1 MRNRIPKAAED
12 YKKEYYG
19 RHDNAGAFY
28 CSDYYEVL
36 EAAENGGG
44 RSGHPLQCST
54 HSPRSGLYDRLQ
66 EGTAGQQEAQGEPV
80 EEEPTEAQA
89 AIMLFELWQDGLIA
103 GTMPD
108 CKRYE
113 ADFMGFYK
121 EICAGKHAPFY
132 FMFMG
137 FVGGMDF
144 INKLD
149 SMKEAAGQQEE

>member
-1 MRNRIPKAAED
+1 MKNRIEKAAED
-12 YKKEYYG
+12 YKKDYYG

-28 CSDYYEVL
+28 VSDVEEVVQIAQNL
-36 EAAENGGG
+36 GGG
-44 RSGHPLQCST
+44 SGHPAKCDNDSA
-54 HSPRSGLYDRLQ
+54 RSGLYDRLQ
-66 EGTAGQQEAQGEPV
+66 EGAAGQQEAQGEPV

-89 AIMLFELWQDGLIA
+89 AIMLYELWQDGLIA

-108 CKRYE
+108 CKRFE
-113 ADFMGFYK
+113 ADFMDFYK
-121 EICAGKHAPFY
+121 EVCAGTHAPFY